1 MISKYFTGLS
11 LPIGTLLKRQIAS
24 STREKA
30 EPDFVKRDFERL
42 LDSKPNGKYWRTL
55 WFRV

>member
-1 MISKYFTGLS
+1 MISEDFYIALS
-11 LPIGTLLKRQIAS
+11 SYRDTPKRQIAS

-42 LDSKPNGKYWRTL
+42 LDSKTQR
-55 WFRV
+55 